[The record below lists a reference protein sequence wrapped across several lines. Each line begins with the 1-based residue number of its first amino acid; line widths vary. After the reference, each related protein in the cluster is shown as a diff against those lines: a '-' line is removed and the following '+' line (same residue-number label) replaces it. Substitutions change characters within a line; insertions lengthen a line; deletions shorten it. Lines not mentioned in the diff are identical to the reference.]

1 MSLPDML
8 YGSGIGKARQDAFG
22 GYNHN
27 LYALDGE
34 IWDMQNMSSDL
45 APLLSPRAPRHITR
59 TLTTPNGLYANDGLY
74 WVDGTGFYA
83 GGELKG
89 TVSDGMRT
97 FAALGAYIIIMPD
110 MAYYNKLT
118 GEFGS
123 LNASWSGAAIIQDGT
138 YEDET
143 AKANTIYAAGANFSG
158 RFKDGDALTISGA
171 TVHPANNKTII
182 VREVDGDY
190 LRFYENSFFINDGGD
205 SEASLTISRDMPELD
220 FLCENE
226 NRLWGCKGDTIYASK
241 LGDPFNWNVF
251 DGVATDSYAV
261 QVGSAGDFTACYS
274 YLGYAIFFK
283 EDQIYKVYGDR
294 PSNFQVMG
302 SASLGV
308 EAGSDRSLAIAGETL
323 FYLTRAGVVAYSGG
337 IPQSIASPFGTVR
350 YHNAVAGSDGLKYFV
365 SMQDDDGGWSL
376 FAYDTRLGI
385 WEREDNTQ
393 AVGFAWDGDLYFLGA
408 DGKLW
413 LNGNA
418 RHVPDG
424 AIPEGPVQSMVE
436 FGEFVENSPNK
447 KGTGKFQVRIA
458 VDAGASVTFW
468 IMFDSS
474 GEWEKIDTINSEV
487 LRSYYLPIIPR
498 RSDHFK
504 IKITGTGNWRLY
516 SFTRESYIG
525 SELKSTPGRQ

>member
-1 MSLPDML
+1 M
-8 YGSGIGKARQDAFG
+8 
-22 GYNHN
+22 
-27 LYALDGE
+27 
-34 IWDMQNMSSDL
+34 
-45 APLLSPRAPRHITR
+45 
-59 TLTTPNGLYANDGLY
+59 
-74 WVDGTGFYA
+74 
-83 GGELKG
+83 
-89 TVSDGMRT
+89 
-97 FAALGAYIIIMPD
+97 
-110 MAYYNKLT
+110 
-118 GEFGS
+118 
-123 LNASWSGAAIIQDGT
+123 
-138 YEDET
+138 
-143 AKANTIYAAGANFSG
+143 
-158 RFKDGDALTISGA
+158 
-171 TVHPANNKTII
+171 
-182 VREVDGDY
+182 
-190 LRFYENSFFINDGGD
+190 
-205 SEASLTISRDMPELD
+205 
-220 FLCENE
+220 
-226 NRLWGCKGDTIYASK
+226 
-241 LGDPFNWNVF
+241 
-251 DGVATDSYAV
+251 
-261 QVGSAGDFTACYS
+261 
-274 YLGYAIFFK
+274 
-283 EDQIYKVYGDR
+283 
-294 PSNFQVMG
+294 
-302 SASLGV
+302 

-323 FYLTRAGVVAYSGG
+323 FYRTRAGVVAYSGG

-516 SFTRESYIG
+516 SLTRESYIG

>member
-89 TVSDGMRT
+89 TVSDGMKT

-123 LNASWSGAAIIQDGT
+123 LNASWSGAATIQDGT

-190 LRFYENSFFINDGGD
+190 LRFY
-205 SEASLTISRDMPELD
+205 
-220 FLCENE
+220 
-226 NRLWGCKGDTIYASK
+226 
-241 LGDPFNWNVF
+241 
-251 DGVATDSYAV
+251 
-261 QVGSAGDFTACYS
+261 
-274 YLGYAIFFK
+274 
-283 EDQIYKVYGDR
+283 
-294 PSNFQVMG
+294 
-302 SASLGV
+302 
-308 EAGSDRSLAIAGETL
+308 
-323 FYLTRAGVVAYSGG
+323 
-337 IPQSIASPFGTVR
+337 
-350 YHNAVAGSDGLKYFV
+350 
-365 SMQDDDGGWSL
+365 
-376 FAYDTRLGI
+376 
-385 WEREDNTQ
+385 
-393 AVGFAWDGDLYFLGA
+393 
-408 DGKLW
+408 
-413 LNGNA
+413 
-418 RHVPDG
+418 
-424 AIPEGPVQSMVE
+424 
-436 FGEFVENSPNK
+436 
-447 KGTGKFQVRIA
+447 
-458 VDAGASVTFW
+458 
-468 IMFDSS
+468 
-474 GEWEKIDTINSEV
+474 
-487 LRSYYLPIIPR
+487 
-498 RSDHFK
+498 
-504 IKITGTGNWRLY
+504 
-516 SFTRESYIG
+516 
-525 SELKSTPGRQ
+525 